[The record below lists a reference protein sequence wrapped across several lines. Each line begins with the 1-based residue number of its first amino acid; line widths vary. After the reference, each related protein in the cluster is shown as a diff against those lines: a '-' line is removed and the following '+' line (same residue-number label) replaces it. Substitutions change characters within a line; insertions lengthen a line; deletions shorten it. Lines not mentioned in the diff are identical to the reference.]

1 MHCPP
6 RDDINDNNDKRK
18 LLRNWHEIHRVKGRV
33 NNKNVY
39 ILRLNEQIFRYSDQV
54 LVIRKSD
61 NPTP

>member
-18 LLRNWHEIHRVKGRV
+18 FLRNWHEIYRVKGRI

-54 LVIRKSD
+54 LVILKSD

>member
-18 LLRNWHEIHRVKGRV
+18 LLRNWLEIYRVKGRI

-54 LVIRKSD
+54 LVILKSD